1 MDWNTK
7 SELWQTVDDLP
18 AGMYSIGVELPEH
31 KFRKEATGWGAHPAT
46 PTLLDVNAGD
56 SAYQAQANTDGV
68 QTLKIDSIMVGG
80 NDSVDIKL
88 TLWSGDGWS
97 RADNFFL
104 HLRQDPDFAY
114 DEAVE
119 GLEDEIAGLL
129 TIVNPAKAVAANVE
143 YYTLGGVQVAAPK
156 AGQILIRKTN
166 VNGKV
171 VVDKVLLK

>member
-1 MDWNTK
+1 
-7 SELWQTVDDLP
+7 
-18 AGMYSIGVELPEH
+18 
-31 KFRKEATGWGAHPAT
+31 
-46 PTLLDVNAGD
+46 
-56 SAYQAQANTDGV
+56 
-68 QTLKIDSIMVGG
+68 MVGG

-104 HLRQDPDFAY
+104 HFRQDPDFAY
-114 DEAVE
+114 DEAAE
-119 GLEDEIAGLL
+119 GLKDEIAGLL